1 MPNTKQRKGRKR
13 RKHGEKKLNVAWVGG
28 IDMQDPKKEAA
39 WSHVRR
45 SHIGPTLVGHRH
57 RPDKQRQKSQR
68 PKLDQTYIKL
78 NML

>member
-1 MPNTKQRKGRKR
+1 MEEKRKVMCG
-13 RKHGEKKLNVAWVGG
+13 VGG

-39 WSHVRR
+39 WFHVRR

-57 RPDKQRQKSQR
+57 WADKQRQKSQR